1 MENMRSIADWES
13 EGGLRNSKPAA
24 ERKKVTTNRWGRQVE
39 KTLVLPSADGILS
52 TAEKMQM

>member
-39 KTLVLPSADGILS
+39 KTLVLPSA
-52 TAEKMQM
+52 AA